1 LKSNNNYFQPHR
13 LSKKRFD
20 DHFDEKIGDDPD
32 SQGQHSDGV
41 ELVGGVPS
49 FFILVVKQ
57 KLPAL
62 DTSQFFRLQR
72 HDVAALA
79 TNLF

>member
-1 LKSNNNYFQPHR
+1 MPRR
-13 LSKKRFD
+13 LPKKRFD
-20 DHFDEKIGDDPD
+20 DHFDEEIGDDPD
-32 SQGQHSDGV
+32 GQGQHGDGV
-41 ELVGGVPS
+41 ELVGGVS
-49 FFILVVKQ
+49 FFFLLVVKH

-79 TNLF
+79 MDLF